1 VIFGKLPSPVP
12 PPRKHYVV
20 PATLDAAQGKEAALR
35 AIKGS
40 VLRPADIADTKID
53 GPHLVYAPFWR
64 MNVAADGWQ
73 LGVIGVRRGNGPEIP
88 IPFGGD
94 RHEDAVIVV
103 SARTLV
109 PYEPRLPS
117 WLDNVVRTPPLAI
130 GPNEVVPFAAAIAQE
145 AVAKGELVEADVTK
159 EQAEKLACGMLIRS
173 MDSRHMILARFTPQL
188 RAAAMIHYPLY
199 YARYRYNGEAR
210 RHMEEDLFVAVSGRT
225 GEVVSAK
232 FPSAPRAVAAKIRR
246 LLSFDRR

>member
-1 VIFGKLPSPVP
+1 MIFARLPSPIE
-12 PPRKHYVV
+12 PPREHYVV
-20 PATLDAAQGKEAALR
+20 AATLDGAQGKEAVER
-35 AIKGS
+35 AVRGS
-40 VLRPADIADTKID
+40 VLRPADIADTKLD
-53 GPHLVYAPFWR
+53 GPHLLYAPFWR

-73 LGVIGVRRGNGPEIP
+73 LHVIGVRRGGLELPIP
-88 IPFGGD
+88 IPSEK
-94 RHEDAVIVV
+94 HEDAVILV

-109 PYEPRLPS
+109 PYEPKLPS
-117 WLDNVVRTPPLAI
+117 WLDKLGRTPPLEI
-130 GPNEVVPFAAAIAQE
+130 GANEVLPFASANAQE
-145 AVAKGELVEADVTK
+145 AIAKGELVEADVSK
-159 EQAEKLACGMLIRS
+159 DQAEKLACGMLIRS
-173 MDSRHMILARFTPQL
+173 MDARHALMAKFTPQL
-188 RAAAMIHYPLY
+188 RAAAFIHYPLY

>member
-1 VIFGKLPSPVP
+1 MIFGKLPSPVA
-12 PPRKHYVV
+12 PPREHYVV
-20 PATLDAAQGKEAALR
+20 PATLDAAQGKEAVDR
-35 AIKGS
+35 AVRGS
-40 VLRPADIADTKID
+40 VLRPSDISDALLD
-53 GPHLVYAPFWR
+53 GPLLVYAPFWR

-73 LGVIGVRRGNGPEIP
+73 LHVIGVRRGGLELPIP
-88 IPFGGD
+88 IPSEK
-94 RHEDAVIVV
+94 HKDAVILV

-109 PYEPRLPS
+109 PYEPKLPS
-117 WLDNVVRTPPLAI
+117 WLDKVGRTPPLEIEA
-130 GPNEVVPFAAAIAQE
+130 NEVIPFASAQAQE
-145 AVAKGELVEADVTK
+145 AIAKGELVDADVSK
-159 EQAEKLACGMLIRS
+159 DQAEKLACGMLVRS
-173 MDSRHMILARFTPQL
+173 MGARHAMMAKFTPQL
-188 RAAAMIHYPLY
+188 RAAALIHYPLY